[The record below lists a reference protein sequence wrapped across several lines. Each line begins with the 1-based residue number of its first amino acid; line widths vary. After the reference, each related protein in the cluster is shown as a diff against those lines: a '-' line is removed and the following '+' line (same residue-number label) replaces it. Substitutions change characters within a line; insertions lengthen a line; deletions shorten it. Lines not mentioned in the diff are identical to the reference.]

1 MDELLKT
8 QSQSELIG
16 IIDSLQM
23 LIGDQNI
30 QLVELRHRR
39 DNLLRSNNDY
49 EQRYRDEKQKRIMAE
64 AAMSN
69 TYCLFHEAVA
79 GEQTLVHN
87 GEVYSVVKD
96 LDNRK
101 RIHELT
107 NKEFMVHGIT
117 AKINTWKEAGRN
129 ATDAIGLIDQ
139 IESKIKEFEEAGP
152 DAKAQ
157 QPNVPDATV
166 SLSLSSYD
174 ELNSRLAVRDGLLD
188 KIFMKITEWQNA
200 GYKAHDGLTVL
211 SDIQLQIYNFMN
223 LSKAEEASFDVNR
236 DNGKV

>member
-1 MDELLKT
+1 MDSFSVIK
-8 QSQSELIG
+8 
-16 IIDSLQM
+16 
-23 LIGDQNI
+23 
-30 QLVELRHRR
+30 V
-39 DNLLRSNNDY
+39 
-49 EQRYRDEKQKRIMAE
+49 
-64 AAMSN
+64 
-69 TYCLFHEAVA
+69 FH
-79 GEQTLVHN
+79 N
-87 GEVYSVVKD
+87 RVYFSVVDKS
-96 LDNRK
+96 L
-101 RIHELT
+101 
-107 NKEFMVHGIT
+107 FSGYGIT